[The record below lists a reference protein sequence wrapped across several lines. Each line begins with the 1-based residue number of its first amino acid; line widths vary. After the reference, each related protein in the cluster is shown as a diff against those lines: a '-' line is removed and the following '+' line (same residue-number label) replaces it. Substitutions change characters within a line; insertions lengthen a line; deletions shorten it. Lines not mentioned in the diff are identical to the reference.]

1 MATQASTTHQQILE
15 FYKNPG
21 AMTSAGKYAAAL
33 AKLPSDPAALAAVV
47 QGLTVHEYV
56 AWDFYGFSVPEK
68 RKSESHIRPAEK
80 MLHRISELGSEPL
93 VVPREPE
100 KRLVG
105 VCHHF
110 VVLLTAMLRA
120 KGVPARARYG
130 FGAYFNPG
138 FFEDHSICEYWNAAE
153 SRWVLVDP
161 QFDEVWRA
169 RLGIGHDVL
178 DVPRDQ
184 FLAGGDAWAKW
195 RAGEADA
202 AKFGIFRGGSRG
214 SWFIAGVLIRDL
226 AALNKMEMLQWDAW
240 GGMPRPD
247 ESQLTDEQLALFDRI
262 TAVTLDP
269 DASFGELRKLY
280 EEGDRL
286 GVPPTVFNAVLN
298 RPEAI

>member
-1 MATQASTTHQQILE
+1 
-15 FYKNPG
+15 
-21 AMTSAGKYAAAL
+21 MTSAGKYAAVL

-80 MLHRISELGSEPL
+80 MLDRISELGSQPL

-120 KGVPARARYG
+120 RGVPARARCG

-153 SRWVLVDP
+153 SRWLLVDP

-169 RLGIGHDVL
+169 RLGIRHDVL

-184 FLAGGDAWAKW
+184 YLGGADAWAKC
-195 RAGEADA
+195 RAGEVDA
-202 AKFGIFRGGSRG
+202 AQFGISRGGLRG

-226 AALNKMEMLQWDAW
+226 AALNKMEMLQWDVW
-240 GGMPRPD
+240 GAMPRPD
-247 ESQLTDEQLALFDRI
+247 ESQLTDEQVGFFDRI
-262 TAVTLDP
+262 AALAGDP
-269 DASFGELRKLY
+269 DAAFAELRSLY
-280 EEGDRL
+280 EEDERVR
-286 GVPPTVFNAVLN
+286 VPPTVFNAVLN
-298 RPEAI
+298 QPETVVT